1 MSRLSCLLHCLVS
14 SLLLFPSAIVRAKPE
29 ASEAERLFALSVK
42 PMLVEKCFA
51 CHGEDPEEIKGELNL
66 MTLAATLKGGE
77 MSEKVLVPG
86 DAKASVMLTA
96 VKWAD
101 EDLEMPPKENDRLSP
116 GQIAALE
123 KWIELGAPWPDDQRV
138 AAIYDAYAPGLKVE
152 TSGGLSAE
160 WSNRRYEEQNL
171 WAYKALEKP
180 RVPREFLSADH
191 GGASNP
197 VDAFIDRKLVAAKLT
212 PAAVADRAVLIRRA
226 SFDLTGL
233 PPEPK
238 DVADFVN
245 DPAPDSEA
253 FASLVDRL
261 LASPHYGEKWG
272 RHWLDTVRYADS
284 AGFAND
290 YERPNA
296 WRYRDY
302 VIRSF
307 NQDKPYDQF
316 IREQLAGD
324 EIAPTDTNALIA
336 TGFLRMGPWE
346 QTSMSVAKLT
356 RQAFLDDVTDV
367 VGQVFLG
374 HTLRCA
380 QCHDHKFDPVP
391 TQDYYQIQAV
401 FSTLQFGDRDADFL
415 AEENLNGMKE
425 DEQFLRKRIQ
435 ANEQLLAELNQVIAA
450 GEKKWCAE
458 HGVEFITRRE
468 ALKKKLPPDK
478 TPPQWVGLTGAQIGQ
493 LRTAGKQQIRYQ
505 WELDRYKPI
514 AFSSFSGGTVY
525 RDSVSKRIMMPS
537 NPIKEGELEA
547 TAILAGG
554 DPFAP
559 TKAVKPGVLSAVH
572 FGEDNG
578 KPNKASPITDGPNGR
593 RRDLA
598 NWIASPNNSLTAR
611 VMVNR
616 VWQWHFGEGLAGNP
630 NNFGATGKKPT
641 HPELLDWLATQ
652 FVEHNWSLKSLH
664 RMIMNSAVYQRSS
677 SHPDPDSMEE
687 KDPNETL
694 YARFKER
701 RLTAEELRDS
711 MLACSGELNPEM
723 GGIPICPD
731 INLEAALQPRLVMGT
746 LAPSYQANPK
756 PEQRNRR
763 SVYAKVIRGLRD
775 PFMETFNQPG
785 PNQSCEQR
793 NSSTVT
799 PQVFSLF
806 NSEESYDRALSFA
819 HSLLLETSSREQ
831 AIVRAFERVYSRRPQ
846 EDEIKVCLDHWQAS
860 EREQSSLN
868 IVPKIPPVE
877 VVQTAK
883 EENTGEAFQYTE
895 HLEAYE
901 DYIPDL
907 RPSDVDVKTRA
918 LADICL
924 VLFNSNEFVY
934 IY

>member
-1 MSRLSCLLHCLVS
+1 MSRLSCLLYCLIPN
-14 SLLLFPSAIVRAKPE
+14 LLLFPPPVVQAKPE

-152 TSGGLSAE
+152 TSGGLSSE
-160 WSNRRYEEQNL
+160 WSNRRYEEEDL
-171 WAYKALEKP
+171 WAYKALKKP
-180 RVPREFLSADH
+180 RIPSEFISDH
-191 GGASNP
+191 HGQASNP
-197 VDAFIDRKLVAAKLT
+197 VDAFIDRKLAAAKLT

-233 PPEPK
+233 PPDPK
-238 DVADFVN
+238 AVADFVN
-245 DPAPDSEA
+245 DPAPDNEA

-261 LASPHYGEKWG
+261 LASPRYGEQWG

-324 EIAPTDTNALIA
+324 EIDSTDTQALIA

-356 RQAFLDDVTDV
+356 RQAFLDDVTNI

-401 FSTLQFGDRDADFL
+401 FSTLQFGDRKVDFV
-415 AEENLNGMKE
+415 AGENLNGMKE
-425 DEQFLRKRIQ
+425 DERYLRQRIQ
-435 ANEQLLAELNQVIAA
+435 ANEQLLADLNQVIAA

-458 HGVEFITRRE
+458 RGLKPITRQE
-468 ALKKKLPPDK
+468 ALKKKLPADK
-478 TPPQWVGLTGAQIGQ
+478 TPPQWVGLSGAQIGQ
-493 LRTAGKQQIRYQ
+493 LRTAGKKKIRFQ
-505 WELDRYKPI
+505 WELDRYQPI
-514 AFSSFSGGTVY
+514 AFSTFSGGTVY
-525 RDSVSKRIMMPS
+525 RKSVSKRIPMPG
-537 NPIKEGELEA
+537 NPLEEGELEA

-559 TKAVKPGVLSAVH
+559 TKEVKPGVLSAVH
-572 FGEDNG
+572 FDEDNG
-578 KPNKASPITDGPNGR
+578 KPNKASHITDGPKGR

-598 NWIASPNNSLTAR
+598 NWIASPKNSLTAR

-641 HPELLDWLATQ
+641 HPELLDWLAAQ
-652 FVEHNWSLKSLH
+652 FVEQNWSLKSLH

-687 KDPNETL
+687 KVPNETL

-711 MLACSGELNPEM
+711 MLACSGELNTEM

-819 HSLLLETSSREQ
+819 HSLLQETSSREQ

-846 EDEIKVCLDHWQAS
+846 ADEIKVCLDHWQAS

-868 IVPKIPPVE
+868 IVPKIPPVKI
-877 VVQTAK
+877 VQTAK